1 MFPDIDPSNV
11 AGLSDQ
17 EAAGRLRSEGPNE
30 LPSVKPRGLFAMV
43 WEVVREPMLLLLI
56 GAGAIYLVLGELKD
70 SAVLLAS
77 IFVVL
82 GISLYQQRKTERALE
97 ALRDLSSPRALVV
110 RNGKEKR
117 IAGREV
123 VHGDIVVLQEG
134 DRVPADALVLSA
146 VSLSVDE
153 SLLTGESVSVRKA
166 PGSTSTNIARPG
178 GEDTNSVFSGTMVVQ
193 GHGVAK
199 VMATGVRTELGKIGK
214 ALTTLEP
221 GESHLRQEVSRV
233 VKIMAVSGISVC
245 VLVAVFYGLTR
256 GNWLSGILVGITM
269 AMALLPEEFPV
280 VLTVFLAL
288 GAWRI
293 SRRNV
298 LTRTSSAIEALG
310 SATVLCVDKT
320 GTLTQNQMTV
330 RTLFAAGQSC
340 ALDDARNDL
349 PEQFHELV
357 EFGILA
363 SQRKPFDPM
372 DIAFKRLGKRYLSNS
387 EHLHQDWRLL
397 REYPLSPRLLAVSRV
412 WQSSDATANV
422 VAAKGAP
429 TAIAGLCHL
438 SSAEVD
444 KVKSHAE
451 SMAEEGLRI
460 LAVARAEFSSD
471 VLPDDPHEFQFRFLG
486 LVGLADPIRPE
497 VPAALRE
504 CYTAG
509 VRVVMITGDFGG
521 TARNIAR
528 QAGFK
533 ASDRVVTGPELEKMD
548 ATELQST
555 VKSVNIFARV
565 VPEQKLRLVEAL
577 KSNGEIVAMTGD
589 GVNDAPA
596 LKSAH
601 IGIAMG
607 GRGTDVAREAAQ
619 LVLLDDAFS
628 SIVAAIRLGRRIFDN
643 LKKAMSYVLAI
654 HVPIAGLALIPVLLK
669 WPLVLLPVHVVFLE
683 LIIDPACSVAFEGEP
698 EEANV
703 MTRPP
708 RDPQQPLFD
717 RRTLLLSLLQGISVF
732 LIAVAVFVIAH
743 LRGEPETNTRALT
756 FTTFVIAN
764 LALILTNRS
773 WTRVIVATLR
783 SPNPALWWVIG
794 GALGVL
800 VLVLYVPF
808 VRDLFR
814 FSTLHIL
821 DLVICFVAGVFSVM
835 WFEALKILGHRPIV
849 RSA

>member
-153 SLLTGESVSVRKA
+153 SLLTGESVPVRKA
-166 PGSTSTNIARPG
+166 PGSTSTDIARPG